1 MNWNRRSFL
10 ATGAAAL
17 GTLAASSPTATA
29 QLITQQTDWKM
40 AEFSALI
47 KSTASAKQVFD
58 VHAVAEGKFLGSMKN
73 SLNGLH
79 YGFGI
84 AESSIKLA
92 AALHGPVNLLNFSDE
107 MWEKYP
113 LGVFAQ
119 VNDPKTGKP
128 ATRNIYL
135 HKTGNTSTDVTDRN
149 SIYQDTTIEGLQ
161 ARGVK
166 FLSCHNATNEAVRV
180 MVAQSSLKTPAEEIV
195 KDLQAHLIPGA
206 LIVPAMVAAISLLQ
220 SEGHFTYIAG

>member
-17 GTLAASSPTATA
+17 GTLAASSPAATA
-29 QLITQQTDWKM
+29 QLVTQQSDWKM
-40 AEFSALI
+40 AEFGALL
-47 KSTASAKQVFD
+47 KSTARAKQVFD
-58 VHAVAEGKFLGSMKN
+58 VHAVGDGKFLGSMKN

-84 AESSIKLA
+84 PQDSIKLA
-92 AALHGPVNLLNFSDE
+92 AGLHGAANLFNFSDE

-113 LGVFAQ
+113 LGAFAQ
-119 VNDPKTGKP
+119 VNDPKTSKP

-135 HKTGNTSTDVTDRN
+135 HKTGNTSTDLTDRN
-149 SIYQDTTIEGLQ
+149 SIYQNFTIEALQ

-166 FLSCHNATNEAVRV
+166 FLSCHNATSEAVRA
-180 MVAQSSLKTPAEEIV
+180 MVAQSSLKTPPDEIV
-195 KDLQAHLIPGA
+195 QDLQAHLIPGA

-220 SEGHFTYIAG
+220 SDGHFTYIAG

>member
-17 GTLAASSPTATA
+17 GTLATSSPAATA
-29 QLITQQTDWKM
+29 QLITQQADWKM
-40 AEFSALI
+40 TEFAALL
-47 KSTASAKQVFD
+47 KNTARVKQLFD
-58 VHAVAEGKFLGSMKN
+58 VHAVGDGKFLGSMKN
-73 SLNGLH
+73 TLNGFH
-79 YGFGI
+79 FGFGF

-92 AALHGPVNLLNFSDE
+92 AGLHGPANLLNFSDE

-119 VNDPKTGKP
+119 VNDPKTSKP

-135 HKTGNTSTDVTDRN
+135 HKTGNTSTDVNDRN
-149 SIYQDTTIEGLQ
+149 SIYQDFTIEALQ

-166 FLSCHNATNEAVRV
+166 FLSCHNATQEAVRV
-180 MVAQSSLKTPAEEIV
+180 MVAQSSLKTPLEEIV
-195 KDLQAHLIPGA
+195 QDLQAHTVPGV
-206 LIVPAMVAAISLLQ
+206 LIVPAMVSAISLLQ
-220 SEGHFTYIAG
+220 SDGHFTYISA